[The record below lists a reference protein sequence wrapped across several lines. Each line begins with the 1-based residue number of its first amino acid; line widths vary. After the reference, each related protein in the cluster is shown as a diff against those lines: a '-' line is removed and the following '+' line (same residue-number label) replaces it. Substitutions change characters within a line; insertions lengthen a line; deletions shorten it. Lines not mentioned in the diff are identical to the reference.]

1 MCDFAGI
8 AGGALSAGS
17 ALLGMQAQNKAAQQ
31 QMNAQYK
38 AAITD
43 MNFAWQDYELQRRD
57 AFDATIGE
65 LEKVTIN
72 EQTIGSQAKHA
83 VLENMEGRTARLL
96 LRNIEGDYNR
106 ARSSIKDNYSRQS
119 DEISQNKE
127 RVALNTKSFIRN
139 LNASAPTAPSAL
151 SQALTVGS
159 IALGSYT
166 GYQNRRQMKKNAG
179 GGK

>member
-1 MCDFAGI
+1 MCDFASI
-8 AGGALSAGS
+8 ASGTLNAGS
-17 ALLGMQAQNKAAQQ
+17 ALLGMNAQNKAVQQ

-65 LEKVTIN
+65 LEKVTAN
-72 EQTIGSQAKHA
+72 EQSIGSQAKHA
-83 VLENMEGRTARLL
+83 VLENMQGRTARLL

-127 RVALNTKSFIRN
+127 RVAMNTKSYIRN
-139 LNASAPTAPSAL
+139 LNESAPKAPSAL

-166 GYQNRRQMKKNAG
+166 GYQDRRQIKKNAG
-179 GGK
+179 GK